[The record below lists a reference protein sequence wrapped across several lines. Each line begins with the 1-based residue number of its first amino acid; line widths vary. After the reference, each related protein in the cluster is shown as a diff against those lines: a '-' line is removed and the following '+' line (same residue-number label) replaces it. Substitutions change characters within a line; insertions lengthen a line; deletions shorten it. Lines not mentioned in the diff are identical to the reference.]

1 MYVIVAKSY
10 YTCITNRY
18 ECTKTAGRSVEERKE
33 FTNQILIIKSIY
45 CNYNLSKKKK
55 IKKKKKT
62 KRRKRKKKTEK
73 KMGK

>member
-55 IKKKKKT
+55 MQKVANNKKQT
-62 KRRKRKKKTEK
+62 TNVTIS
-73 KMGK
+73 